1 MSQGPDFI
9 ISDHGSIL
17 ILNAISEEA
26 KEWASDNLPD
36 DAQTWGPHGTVV
48 EPRYIGPIIDGIQ
61 ADGLTISA

>member
-9 ISDHGSIL
+9 IADHGSIL

-26 KEWASDNLPD
+26 KEWVANHIPD
-36 DAQTWGPHGTVV
+36 DAQTWGPNGTVV

-61 ADGLTISA
+61 SEGLSIVA